1 MKLPNVILIVMDAAR
16 AGHLSCYGYDRE
28 TTPHI
33 DQIACEGVL
42 YENAIS
48 AAVWTVPSHAS
59 LFTGMYPS
67 GHGLH
72 GRNLKLRSDIP
83 TMAGFLAGQGY
94 ETVALTANALIGP
107 ATRLSRGFAELKD
120 IRNVIQGEN
129 LSAWQKKVNALYRR
143 FYYGRQPRASA
154 WYDNGAWRLNFD
166 MKRWLRQWQKRG
178 GQRPFFIFANY
189 MEPHLRY
196 DPPRSFRAKFLTPAQ
211 EERWK
216 QVNQNAWKFMSGEVT
231 MTADDWDILTRLY
244 DAELAYLDSRIGQL
258 HTFLQQNGLLD
269 ETILIITSDHGEN
282 LGDHNLMDHQYCVYD
297 TLARV
302 PLIIRY
308 PDIFP
313 GGLQVSALV
322 QTTDLFPS
330 LAEIL
335 AVADDPVLSRVQGQ
349 SLLPER
355 IAASPREYAVTE
367 YLAPQLHS
375 FRREDV
381 SFDSKFSR
389 QLRAI
394 NTGRYKYIWASN
406 GENELYD
413 LQTDPGELCNIIAD
427 EPETAV
433 CLATELQTW
442 VDQHTLPGDDEGLVD
457 EAIVNRLEALGY
469 I

>member
-1 MKLPNVILIVMDAAR
+1 M
-16 AGHLSCYGYDRE
+16 
-28 TTPHI
+28 
-33 DQIACEGVL
+33 
-42 YENAIS
+42 
-48 AAVWTVPSHAS
+48 
-59 LFTGMYPS
+59 
-67 GHGLH
+67 
-72 GRNLKLRSDIP
+72 
-83 TMAGFLAGQGY
+83 
-94 ETVALTANALIGP
+94 
-107 ATRLSRGFAELKD
+107 
-120 IRNVIQGEN
+120 
-129 LSAWQKKVNALYRR
+129 
-143 FYYGRQPRASA
+143 
-154 WYDNGAWRLNFD
+154 
-166 MKRWLRQWQKRG
+166 
-178 GQRPFFIFANY
+178 
-189 MEPHLRY
+189 
-196 DPPRSFRAKFLTPAQ
+196 
-211 EERWK
+211 
-216 QVNQNAWKFMSGEVT
+216 
-231 MTADDWDILTRLY
+231 Y

-355 IAASPREYAVTE
+355 IAVSPREYAVTE